1 MQFDKNNPKKQRQLW
16 KQVNDNEISV
26 SDLKKAGIKAKS
38 LIYSKDLFTFSGEG
52 TEWAS
57 WLGLSPFTDV
67 TVYKLKEFT
76 EDLIPYL
83 SSQLITRTIEDADG
97 NPNQEL
103 LDDLESRILSIQ
115 YAWHYTYTIKAEEE
129 TTSSFAQ
136 EYKAE
141 NGAYPVAYYLVS
153 YISIWFHN
161 GLLGDDKVNYPLDYR
176 QLITIDNLKYDEIIK
191 DKS

>member
-1 MQFDKNNPKKQRQLW
+1 MQYDKNNPKKLRQLW
-16 KQVNDNEISV
+16 KRVNDNEISV
-26 SDLKKAGIKAKS
+26 GDLKKAGVKVKS

-52 TEWAS
+52 TEWAF

-67 TVYKLKEFT
+67 TVYELKEFT

-83 SSQLITRTIEDADG
+83 NSQLITKTVEDSDG

-103 LDDLESRILSIQ
+103 IDDLVSRILSGQ
-115 YAWHYTYTIKAEEE
+115 HYWHYTYTIKAEE
-129 TTSSFAQ
+129 TTDTSFAQ
-136 EYKAE
+136 EYFAE
-141 NGAYPVAYYLVS
+141 NGSYPIAYYLVS
-153 YISIWFHN
+153 YIQIWFHN
-161 GLLGDDKVNYPLDYR
+161 SQWGANKVNYPLDYR